1 MVKRKRKARTKKKD
15 KEGTEIVGN
24 IIKVKMQK
32 SRFTKENK
40 VVEVRLTYDKG
51 LDRYYGL
58 LDLAEKY
65 DIFKKVS
72 TRYELPNGNKEFGKT
87 INSNPQKFF
96 TKEILDKL
104 DKCAKEEF
112 MYGIDAES
120 DE

>member
-1 MVKRKRKARTKKKD
+1 MDRKTFMKDIYSKYWIGVREKKISFSK
-15 KEGTEIVGN
+15 
-24 IIKVKMQK
+24 
-32 SRFTKENK
+32 
-40 VVEVRLTYDKG
+40 YDKN
-51 LDRYYGL
+51 LCEY
-58 LDLAEKY
+58 
-65 DIFKKVS
+65 IFKKVS